1 MARGKFMELNT
12 RAAGYYEA
20 IDDLERY
27 LGIYSSSNSMPI

>member
-27 LGIYSSSNSMPI
+27 LGIDEFSQSND